1 MITINKKILITVLSF
16 VMIIS
21 IITFSTSADAAY
33 LSNSFI
39 SRYVYDLENED
50 DFSFPLIYDVGYE
63 KRINIEN
70 LFGKLNI
77 EPRFEYDLIS
87 ENEKMDI
94 KEAYLDLYFSNY
106 DLRIGKQKLTWG
118 KSDGLVITNIVNPQD
133 YTVNPIV
140 EFSDQM
146 QGVNG
151 LKTTFYP
158 NNDSFEMIV
167 VPEFKETNMEESLI
181 TQNIPQGFTID
192 ESEKAVDTNLE
203 NSELFLRYSSIG
215 SKYDCEVLAGYYWND
230 TPTLHKDLVNK
241 TVIPKHHR
249 IASIGGSI
257 STMAGPFILKGEGIF
272 NSGKYY
278 NQEMSQQ
285 ELLEMTP
292 QELQEEDGVVEKDQ
306 LIWMAG
312 VDYSYE
318 GYLFATQ
325 FKQEAILDYEENIIK
340 DEFSNQMIFLVKKDF
355 MRSKLNT
362 EINFHYNINDEVLM
376 TKPSI
381 SYDYSSEINF
391 KAGANY
397 NLEGEN
403 PKTDVI
409 YLQTEYLF

>member
-1 MITINKKILITVLSF
+1 MISFNKKMIITVITLT
-16 VMIIS
+16 MI
-21 IITFSTSADAAY
+21 FSVSTYSLNAEADYVA
-33 LSNSFI
+33 NSLKA
-39 SRYVYDLENED
+39 RYVYDLESED
-50 DFSFPLIYDVGYE
+50 DYAFPLIYDVGYE
-63 KRINIEN
+63 KRISTEN

-77 EPRFEYDLIS
+77 NPRFEYDLIS
-87 ENEKMDI
+87 ENEKMSL

-106 DLRIGKQKLTWG
+106 DLRVGKQKLTWG
-118 KSDGLVITNIVNPQD
+118 KSDGLVITNIINPQD

-146 QGVNG
+146 QGVNA

-158 NNDSFEMIV
+158 NNDSLEVLV
-167 VPEFKETNMEESLI
+167 VPEFEETKMDKSLM

-192 ESEKAVDTNLE
+192 KSKKNVDSNLE
-203 NSELFLRYSSIG
+203 NSEIFMRYSSID
-215 SKYDCEVLAGYYWND
+215 SDYDYEAMAGYYWND
-230 TPTLHKDLVNK
+230 RATLHKDLVNK
-241 TVIPKHHR
+241 TIILEHHR
-249 IASIGGSI
+249 ITSVGGSI
-257 STMAGPFILKGEGIF
+257 STMKGPFVLKGEGIY
-272 NSGKYY
+272 NSGSYY
-278 NQEMSQQ
+278 NQEVSPQ
-285 ELLEMTP
+285 ELQEMTP

-312 VDYSYE
+312 IDYSYE

-325 FKQEAILDYEENIIK
+325 FKQEAILDYEENITQ
-340 DEFSNQMIFLVKKDF
+340 DEYSNQMTFLVQKDF

-362 EINFHYNINDEVLM
+362 EINFHYNINDEILM

-397 NLEGEN
+397 NLEGGN
-403 PKTDVI
+403 PKTNVI

>member
-21 IITFSTSADAAY
+21 AINFSTSAESVY
-33 LSNSFI
+33 LSNSLK

-133 YTVNPIV
+133 YTVNPVV

-146 QGVNG
+146 QGING

-192 ESEKAVDTNLE
+192 ESEKAVDT
-203 NSELFLRYSSIG
+203 
-215 SKYDCEVLAGYYWND
+215 
-230 TPTLHKDLVNK
+230 
-241 TVIPKHHR
+241 KHHR

-292 QELQEEDGVVEKDQ
+292 QELQEDGVVEKDQ

-312 VDYSYE
+312 VDYSNE

-325 FKQEAILDYEENIIK
+325 FKQEAILDYEKNIIK
-340 DEFSNQMIFLVKKDF
+340 DEFSNQM
-355 MRSKLNT
+355 
-362 EINFHYNINDEVLM
+362 
-376 TKPSI
+376 
-381 SYDYSSEINF
+381 
-391 KAGANY
+391 
-397 NLEGEN
+397 
-403 PKTDVI
+403 
-409 YLQTEYLF
+409 